1 MRFVLAILAFVVA
14 ATMIVLGIAQR
25 TVFLGPS
32 TYAIE
37 TTLDS
42 DLPYTVIDGG
52 VLVSEEGQQS
62 LTVSGTDTVFVSYGR
77 TADVVAWLGDAS
89 YNDLTRDE
97 QSGELVAE
105 AVVPEP
111 EDDASDEAPD
121 AVPTTR
127 EEIDAQIALDDP
139 RGSDLWLAEHSEEGA
154 VVTTINVPEDVSVLI
169 ASDGTEPAP
178 PNVGISWPLNNATPW
193 AGPLIAGGI
202 LLLIAGLVLY
212 LLGIHQM
219 RKSRGPRRKGISAGP
234 GMEKMPKVPKPTRYK
249 SDKRH
254 GSAPKR
260 QRSPKRSMIALVP
273 IALVSS
279 LALSG
284 CSAGYWPDFS
294 SSSTPSATPTDG
306 EADLEADEQPAP
318 AVTTPQLERIIARIS
333 TTAVEADQAL
343 SADIAATRFVG
354 PALDERTANYAI
366 RAKIPDYAPA
376 PAIPSSPGG
385 LTLPQATDTWPRTVM
400 SVVQDEADPSAAP
413 TAIVLVQ
420 AAPRVNYHVEYAVRL
435 EPQAEIPEVAPA
447 TIGAAQLPPDSAFL
461 LLPPDQLAA
470 AYADIITNGDAS
482 EFAPLFSADADT
494 LRGVIA
500 ADREAKKTGLPTT
513 ASIEFSVAAGDGPPV
528 ALATN
533 DSGALVSVDIA
544 ETEVV
549 KPLEVGAKIKT
560 SGAVSALSGLTETE
574 KGVQSTYSDQ
584 LLFYV
589 PPAGST
595 DQIRLL
601 GFSQGLTAAVQL
613 P

>member
-32 TYAIE
+32 TYGIE
-37 TTLDS
+37 TSVDS
-42 DLPYTVIDGG
+42 ELPYTVIDGD

-62 LTVSGTDTVFVSYGR
+62 LTVSGSDTVFVSYGR
-77 TADVVAWLGDAS
+77 TADVLAWLGDAS
-89 YNDLTRDE
+89 YNELTLDE
-97 QSGELVAE
+97 ESGELVD
-105 AVVPEP
+105 AVVEPEP
-111 EDDASDEAPD
+111 ADTPQEQDGELTPER
-121 AVPTTR
+121 VT
-127 EEIDAQIALDDP
+127 AQMELDDP

-154 VVTTINVPEDVSVLI
+154 VVTTINVPEDISVLI
-169 ASDGTEPAP
+169 ASNGTDPAP
-178 PNVGISWPLNNATPW
+178 SNVEISWPLDNATPW

-212 LLGIHQM
+212 LLGINHM
-219 RKSRGPRRKGISAGP
+219 RKSRGPRRKGITAGP
-234 GMEKMPKVPKPTRYK
+234 GMEKMPKVPKPSRYK

-254 GSAPKR
+254 GSAPRR
-260 QRSPKRSMIALVP
+260 QRAPKRTMVALIPV
-273 IALVSS
+273 ALVSS

-284 CSAGYWPDFS
+284 CSAGYWPDLS
-294 SSSTPSATPTDG
+294 SDSTPSATPT
-306 EADLEADEQPAP
+306 EEIELEADDQPAP
-318 AVTTPQLERIIARIS
+318 AVTTPQLERITARIS
-333 TTAVEADQAL
+333 TTATEADETL
-343 SADIAATRFVG
+343 NADLAATRFVG
-354 PALDERTANYAI
+354 PALDERKANYLI
-366 RAKIPDYAPA
+366 RAKIPEYASA
-376 PAIPSSPGG
+376 PSIPSSPGG

-400 SVVQDEADPSAAP
+400 TVVQDEENPTAAP
-413 TAIVLVQ
+413 TAVVLVQ
-420 AAPRVNYHVEYAVRL
+420 ASPRENYHVEYAVRL

-461 LLPPDQLAA
+461 LLPPNKLAA
-470 AYADIITNGDAS
+470 AYADVITNGDNS
-482 EFAPLFSADADT
+482 EFAPLFSGDADT

-500 ADREAKKTGLPTT
+500 ADREAKKAALPTT
-513 ASIEFSVAAGDGPPV
+513 ASIEFSVAAGSAPAL

-533 DSGALVSVDIA
+533 DSGALVSVNIA
-544 ETEVV
+544 ENEVV

-560 SGAVSALSGLTETE
+560 TGAVSALSGITETE
-574 KGVQSTYSDQ
+574 KGVQSTYGDQ

-601 GFSQGLTAAVQL
+601 GFSQSLTAAVQL

>member
-42 DLPYTVIDGG
+42 DLPYTVIDGD

-77 TADVVAWLGDAS
+77 TTDVLAWLGDAS
-89 YNDLTRDE
+89 YNDLTIDE
-97 QSGELVAE
+97 DSGELVAE
-105 AVVPEP
+105 EVTPEP
-111 EDDASDEAPD
+111 ADEAPD
-121 AVPTTR
+121 GA
-127 EEIDAQIALDDP
+127 EETAPLTPEEVAAEIALDDP

-212 LLGIHQM
+212 LMGIHQM

-234 GMEKMPKVPKPTRYK
+234 GMEKMPKVPKPSRYK

-260 QRSPKRSMIALVP
+260 QRSPKRSMIAFVP

-294 SSSTPSATPTDG
+294 SESTPSATPTEG
-306 EADLEADEQPAP
+306 ELELEADEQPAP
-318 AVTTPQLERIIARIS
+318 AVTTPQLERITARIS
-333 TTAVEADQAL
+333 TTAVEADQSL
-343 SADIAATRFVG
+343 NADLAATRFVG
-354 PALDERTANYAI
+354 PALDERKANYAI

-385 LTLPQATDTWPRTVM
+385 LILPQATDTWPRTVM
-400 SVVQDEADPSAAP
+400 SVVQDEADPSVAP

-420 AAPRVNYHVEYAVRL
+420 ESPRVNYHVEYAVRL

-470 AYADIITNGDAS
+470 AYADIITNGEAS
-482 EFAPLFSADADT
+482 EFAPLFDADGDT

-513 ASIEFSVAAGDGPPV
+513 ASIEFSVAAGNGPPV

>member
-32 TYAIE
+32 TYGIE
-37 TTLDS
+37 TSVDS
-42 DLPYTVIDGG
+42 ELPYTVIDGD

-62 LTVSGTDTVFVSYGR
+62 LTVSGSDTVFVSYGR
-77 TADVVAWLGDAS
+77 TADVLAWLGDAS
-89 YNDLTRDE
+89 YNELTIDE
-97 QSGELVAE
+97 ESGELVD
-105 AVVPEP
+105 AVVEPEP
-111 EDDASDEAPD
+111 TDTPQDETGELTPEQVTEQLAF
-121 AVPTTR
+121 
-127 EEIDAQIALDDP
+127 DDP

-154 VVTTINVPEDVSVLI
+154 VVTTINVPEDISVLI
-169 ASDGTEPAP
+169 ASNGTDPAP
-178 PNVGISWPLNNATPW
+178 SNIEISWPLDNATPW

-212 LLGIHQM
+212 LLGINHM
-219 RKSRGPRRKGISAGP
+219 RKSRGPRRKGITAGP
-234 GMEKMPKVPKPTRYK
+234 GMEKMPKVPKPSRYK

-254 GSAPKR
+254 GSAPRR
-260 QRSPKRSMIALVP
+260 QRAPKRTMVALIPV
-273 IALVSS
+273 ALVSS

-284 CSAGYWPDFS
+284 CSAGYWPDLS
-294 SSSTPSATPTDG
+294 SDSTPSATPTDG
-306 EADLEADEQPAP
+306 EIELEADDQPAP
-318 AVTTPQLERIIARIS
+318 AVTTPQLERITARIS
-333 TTAVEADQAL
+333 TTATEADESL
-343 SADIAATRFVG
+343 NADLAATRFVG
-354 PALDERTANYAI
+354 PALDERKANYLI
-366 RAKIPDYAPA
+366 RAKIPEYASA
-376 PAIPSSPGG
+376 PSIPSSPGG

-400 SVVQDEADPSAAP
+400 TVVQDEANPTAAP
-413 TAIVLVQ
+413 TAVVLVQ
-420 AAPRVNYHVEYAVRL
+420 ASPRENYHVEYAVRL

-461 LLPPDQLAA
+461 LLPPNQLAA
-470 AYADIITNGDAS
+470 AYADIITNGDNS
-482 EFAPLFSADADT
+482 EFAPLFSGDADT

-500 ADREAKKTGLPTT
+500 ADREAKKGALPTT
-513 ASIEFSVAAGDGPPV
+513 ASIEFSVAAGSGPAL

-533 DSGALVSVDIA
+533 DSGALVSVNIA
-544 ETEVV
+544 ENEVV

-560 SGAVSALSGLTETE
+560 TGAVSALSGITETE
-574 KGVQSTYSDQ
+574 KGVQSTYGDQ

-601 GFSQGLTAAVQL
+601 GFSQSLTAAVQL

>member
-1 MRFVLAILAFVVA
+1 MAQQDVIL
-14 ATMIVLGIAQR
+14 
-25 TVFLGPS
+25 
-32 TYAIE
+32 
-37 TTLDS
+37 
-42 DLPYTVIDGG
+42 YTHPG
-52 VLVSEEGQQS
+52 VLEGRRS
-62 LTVSGTDTVFVSYGR
+62 V
-77 TADVVAWLGDAS
+77 
-89 YNDLTRDE
+89 
-97 QSGELVAE
+97 
-105 AVVPEP
+105 
-111 EDDASDEAPD
+111 
-121 AVPTTR
+121 
-127 EEIDAQIALDDP
+127 EI
-139 RGSDLWLAEHSEEGA
+139 
-154 VVTTINVPEDVSVLI
+154 
-169 ASDGTEPAP
+169 
-178 PNVGISWPLNNATPW
+178 
-193 AGPLIAGGI
+193 I
-202 LLLIAGLVLY
+202 LL
-212 LLGIHQM
+212 
-219 RKSRGPRRKGISAGP
+219 S
-234 GMEKMPKVPKPTRYK
+234 E
-249 SDKRH
+249 
-254 GSAPKR
+254 
-260 QRSPKRSMIALVP
+260 
-273 IALVSS
+273 
-279 LALSG
+279 
-284 CSAGYWPDFS
+284 
-294 SSSTPSATPTDG
+294 
-306 EADLEADEQPAP
+306 
-318 AVTTPQLERIIARIS
+318 
-333 TTAVEADQAL
+333 
-343 SADIAATRFVG
+343 
-354 PALDERTANYAI
+354 
-366 RAKIPDYAPA
+366 
-376 PAIPSSPGG
+376 
-385 LTLPQATDTWPRTVM
+385 QATDTWPRTVM

-482 EFAPLFSADADT
+482 EFAPLFSADSDT

-513 ASIEFSVAAGDGPPV
+513 ASIEFSVTAGDGPPV